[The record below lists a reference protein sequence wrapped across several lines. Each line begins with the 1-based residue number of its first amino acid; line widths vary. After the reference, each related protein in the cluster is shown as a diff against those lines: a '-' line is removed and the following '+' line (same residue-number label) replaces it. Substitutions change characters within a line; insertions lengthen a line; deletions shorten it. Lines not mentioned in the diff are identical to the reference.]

1 MPAPATPDLG
11 LYLEAERGPTSR
23 HSLQINWDYPVFQTA
38 MAQASGKT
46 RAKAARKALERQ
58 LAFSEIAGEDRRPLL
73 VLRECI
79 VCNGTDD
86 ALLSQQGD
94 NEKTLLLTR
103 YFHCVKLPPEV
114 LDEDHPF
121 TKLFPGEEPPHLFV
135 AQPDGDEFLPLT
147 GEQSRTELWE
157 VMGRALA
164 EAYKKNPEGR
174 LRDLTKCLDRLDI
187 IDDKIEQGERR
198 IERELED
205 RGPRSRKLKPMQ
217 KELQELKA
225 ERAEIKK
232 RMQQLAQAELKKRKA
247 EAEKAG

>member
-86 ALLSQQGD
+86 A
-94 NEKTLLLTR
+94 
-103 YFHCVKLPPEV
+103 FHRVARQWDPTHLHRSTSPEIVKLTKAIHFRIQQAYHRARAAETLSSAGFTNALSS
-114 LDEDHPF
+114 LDQ
-121 TKLFPGEEPPHLFV
+121 PH
-135 AQPDGDEFLPLT
+135 
-147 GEQSRTELWE
+147 
-157 VMGRALA
+157 
-164 EAYKKNPEGR
+164 
-174 LRDLTKCLDRLDI
+174 
-187 IDDKIEQGERR
+187 
-198 IERELED
+198 
-205 RGPRSRKLKPMQ
+205 RK
-217 KELQELKA
+217 
-225 ERAEIKK
+225 
-232 RMQQLAQAELKKRKA
+232 
-247 EAEKAG
+247 